1 MRDVISGA
9 KEAAAGGGTG
19 MRRGVAGLGV
29 AIFCALGMSAC
40 ANNEAPPDNSAFL
53 PPDQRVSNVPWNKPE
68 SWEGR
73 GALGSL
79 ANNPRLTGGQ

>member
-1 MRDVISGA
+1 MINIL
-9 KEAAAGGGTG
+9 
-19 MRRGVAGLGV
+19 RGEWKRGLAMAV
-29 AIFCALGMSAC
+29 CAMGLSAC
-40 ANNEAPPDNSAFL
+40 ANETPTDNTAML